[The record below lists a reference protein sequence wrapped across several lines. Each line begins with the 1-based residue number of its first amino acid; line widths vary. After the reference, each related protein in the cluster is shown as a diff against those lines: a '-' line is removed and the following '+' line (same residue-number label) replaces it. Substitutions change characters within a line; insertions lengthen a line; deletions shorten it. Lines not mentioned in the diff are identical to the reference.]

1 MSASAQPVFVLAP
14 GAWHTPDCY
23 RLVQDKLHAQGWETR
38 AVAYPSVGAEPP
50 TKGAFDDAA
59 AVRAEVQAL
68 VDQGRQVILV
78 GHSYGGLVICEASKG
93 LGYKQRKAEGKEGG
107 IVLLVFLAAFVVPKG
122 LSLIK
127 MLGGNPLPWMD
138 FQGERVY
145 ARTPEEIFYHDVDAE
160 LTKGAVSK
168 LQHQSAQVFRDEAT
182 YQAWEDIES
191 MYFFCDDDRAL
202 LPFIQKQMAPMF
214 GAEAITWAT
223 TGSHSPFL
231 AEPDNVVAG
240 LLHGAKEAQKRI

>member
-1 MSASAQPVFVLAP
+1 MSANAQPVFVLAP

-23 RLVQDKLHAQGWETR
+23 QLVQDKLHAQGWETR
-38 AVAYPSVGAEPP
+38 TVAFPSVGAEPP
-50 TKGAFDDAA
+50 TKGALDDAA

-68 VDQGRQVILV
+68 ADQGRQVILV
-78 GHSYGGLVICEASKG
+78 GHSYGGFVICEASKG

-107 IVLLVFLAAFVVPKG
+107 IVLLVFLCAFVVPKG
-122 LSLIK
+122 LS
-127 MLGGNPLPWMD
+127 
-138 FQGERVY
+138 GERVY
-145 ARTPEEIFYHDVDAE
+145 ARTPEEIFYHDVNEE
-160 LTKGAVSK
+160 LTKGAVSR

-202 LPFIQKQMAPMF
+202 LPLIQKQMAPVF
-214 GAEAITWAT
+214 GANAITWAT
-223 TGSHSPFL
+223 KGSHSPFL

-240 LLHGAKEAQKRI
+240 LLHGATEAQKRI

>member
-1 MSASAQPVFVLAP
+1 MSANAQPVFVLAP

-23 RLVQDKLHAQGWETR
+23 QLVQDKLHAQGWETR

-78 GHSYGGLVICEASKG
+78 GHSYGGFVICEASKG

-107 IVLLVFLAAFVVPKG
+107 IVLLVFLSAFV
-122 LSLIK
+122 
-127 MLGGNPLPWMD
+127 
-138 FQGERVY
+138 GERVY
-145 ARTPEEIFYHDVDAE
+145 ARTPEEIFYHDVNEE
-160 LTKGAVSK
+160 LTKGAVSR
-168 LQHQSAQVFRDEAT
+168 LQHMSAQVFRDEAT

-202 LPFIQKQMAPMF
+202 LPVIQKQMAPMF
-214 GAEAITWAT
+214 GPNAITWAT
-223 TGSHSPFL
+223 KGSHSPFL

-240 LLHGAKEAQKRI
+240 LLHGATEAQKRI

>member
-1 MSASAQPVFVLAP
+1 MSANAQPVFVLAP

-23 RLVQDKLHAQGWETR
+23 QIVQDKLHAQGLETR

-68 VDQGRQVILV
+68 ADQGRQVILV
-78 GHSYGGLVICEASKG
+78 GHSYGGFVICEASKG

-107 IVLLVFLAAFVVPKG
+107 IVLLVFLSAFVVPKG

-138 FQGERVY
+138 FQ
-145 ARTPEEIFYHDVDAE
+145 
-160 LTKGAVSK
+160 VSTIYSRS
-168 LQHQSAQVFRDEAT
+168 HF
-182 YQAWEDIES
+182 
-191 MYFFCDDDRAL
+191 L
-202 LPFIQKQMAPMF
+202 L
-214 GAEAITWAT
+214 
-223 TGSHSPFL
+223 
-231 AEPDNVVAG
+231 
-240 LLHGAKEAQKRI
+240 LLIN